1 MQPES
6 PTYLWD
12 ARRAAGL
19 VHQFVSGRTFVEY
32 TDDSML
38 RSAVERQFEI
48 VGEALN
54 RLRRVDPET
63 AAQIPDLA
71 RIIAF
76 RNSSF
81 TATRPSTTTSSG
93 TSQRQESAS
102 SSTHWT
108 ACSRRPRADKR
119 SSVALGAQFAR
130 LDPRPVS

>member
-38 RSAVERQFEI
+38 RSAVERQFGV

-76 RNSSF
+76 RNVIIHGY
-81 TATRPSTTTSSG
+81 ATVDDNLVWHVATSRVG
-93 TSQRQESAS
+93 ILIDALDRLLTEAS
-102 SSTHWT
+102 S
-108 ACSRRPRADKR
+108 
-119 SSVALGAQFAR
+119 
-130 LDPRPVS
+130 